1 MESNNKIASQERLD
15 CFLKTLRHASW
26 LPSICCEL
34 PTDKQGLNH
43 NDFPKLYVDTIV
55 TKARS
60 LFVDICRRGQQLH
73 KNSKDKDASII
84 VLKLVIAL
92 HEYPELCDDTIIG
105 ALAMMAEFFKDMGN
119 TQQYEWVLE
128 KASIIYNASKH
139 PYIEDPCKALVSC
152 LSKSSRSAD
161 EFLPELFK
169 NNLMDDGARK
179 VVVPAIPV
187 AQLAAQCSSAD
198 ILKLVAAS
206 SDSMEHPTPGLFN
219 LEALHLTAAAGRED
233 TLKDLLRKCAP
244 VDDKDL
250 HNHTALFMAALNGHK
265 DCCEA
270 LLEWGAN
277 PDEKDAHGT
286 SILEV
291 AVKGGHLEVVKLLV
305 EAEADLN
312 PTRPCPCTPSLL
324 AAAIKSSMS
333 ALAIVTYLLKKG
345 AIVDK
350 TAIDLATESGLDVLA
365 QRMLQLQQTQQQN
378 LAFFEPDLSS
388 GKYRH

>member
-1 MESNNKIASQERLD
+1 MMI
-15 CFLKTLRHASW
+15 
-26 LPSICCEL
+26 
-34 PTDKQGLNH
+34 
-43 NDFPKLYVDTIV
+43 

-60 LFVDICRRGQQLH
+60 LFVAICRRGQQLH
-73 KNSKDKDASII
+73 KAGKDKDASII

-105 ALAMMAEFFKDMGN
+105 ALAMMAEFLKDIGD
-119 TQQYEWVLE
+119 TQQCERVLE
-128 KASIIYNASKH
+128 KASIIYSASKH

-187 AQLAAQCSSAD
+187 AQLAAQCSSAN

-206 SDSMEHPTPGLFN
+206 SDSMEHPAPGLFN
-219 LEALHLTAAAGRED
+219 LEALHLAAASGRED
-233 TLKDLLRKCAP
+233 TLKDLLRKGAP

-250 HNHTALFMAALNGHK
+250 HNHTALFMAALYGHK
-265 DCCEA
+265 DCCET
-270 LLEWGAN
+270 LLKWRAN

-291 AVKGGHLEVVKLLV
+291 AVEGGHFEIVKLLV

-324 AAAIKSSMS
+324 AAAIKSSKS
-333 ALAIVTYLLKKG
+333 ALAIVKHLLKKG

-350 TAIDLATESGLDVLA
+350 SAIDLATESGLDDLA
-365 QRMLQLQQTQQQN
+365 QTMLQLQQTQQQN
-378 LAFFEPDLSS
+378 LAFFETDLSS
-388 GKYRH
+388 GSTDIENASLDLR